1 MSNSTLS
8 DIFPSGLTLTGGIPI
23 KSQDLGAS
31 VAFTLAYFVLLP
43 LAVWRLASSSSRCF
57 ALIRP
62 AIFVLARIGTYA
74 VRARISQGH
83 YEKGLFIAE
92 QILLLCGFIL
102 LCEPLITL
110 LGFHIIRNH
119 IPTGQPQPILMR
131 VQAVLKLGL
140 LAALVLGVYA
150 GVQIGD
156 VKSDGSD
163 SGTINTIKTCRDA
176 NVIISLVIVVLA
188 AVVAVVA
195 CFRETPQIPLLPTLH
210 LVSIASFLAIA
221 SIYKMVYYYSSPSP
235 VSVGTKVGF
244 YLLSALPE
252 LCACILEFAINL
264 NTNYEIREA
273 RQKQK
278 DDKAMRDGTYV
289 GSSYKSDLNFGPQ
302 SAYHAYPPMNQGSN
316 V

>member
-1 MSNSTLS
+1 MV
-8 DIFPSGLTLTGGIPI
+8 LTLGQSTPSKPVGKFSFSAANNNMHCSDFLIFL
-23 KSQDLGAS
+23 KS
-31 VAFTLAYFVLLP
+31 
-43 LAVWRLASSSSRCF
+43 
-57 ALIRP
+57 
-62 AIFVLARIGTYA
+62 
-74 VRARISQGH
+74 
-83 YEKGLFIAE
+83 
-92 QILLLCGFIL
+92 
-102 LCEPLITL
+102 
-110 LGFHIIRNH
+110 
-119 IPTGQPQPILMR
+119 
-131 VQAVLKLGL
+131 
-140 LAALVLGVYA
+140 
-150 GVQIGD
+150 
-156 VKSDGSD
+156 
-163 SGTINTIKTCRDA
+163 DA

-210 LVSIASFLAIA
+210 LVSIASFLVIFHFQSIVTKYTALTDISHPHQAIA